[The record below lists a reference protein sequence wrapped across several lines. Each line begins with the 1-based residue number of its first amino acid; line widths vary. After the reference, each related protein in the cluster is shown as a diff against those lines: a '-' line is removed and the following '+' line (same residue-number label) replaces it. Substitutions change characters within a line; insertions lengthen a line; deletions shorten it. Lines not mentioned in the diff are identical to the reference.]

1 LIQAAGPGFQ
11 GTRHRSRSGDAQQ
24 YPDKR
29 LSSVKR
35 KERIKMK
42 KTQNAGKGSASRIKA
57 DAQRVKK
64 GGEQ

>member
-1 LIQAAGPGFQ
+1 
-11 GTRHRSRSGDAQQ
+11 
-24 YPDKR
+24 
-29 LSSVKR
+29 
-35 KERIKMK
+35 MK